1 MARLVNVT
9 WLEKYIVIAG
19 GGLCIYE
26 IAAVYSTCVSDETT
40 KLLYACLGYRPKKL
54 SSLVSDWIAFSRF
67 PQIKRER
74 INNTGGTVV

>member
-26 IAAVYSTCVSDETT
+26 TAAVYSSHSTCVSDETT
-40 KLLYACLGYRPKKL
+40 KLLYACLGYRPKIL
-54 SSLVSDWIAFSRF
+54 SSLVSDIELPFLVF
-67 PQIKRER
+67 LK
-74 INNTGGTVV
+74 